1 MENKVKIVFG
11 IFLVLIFSG
20 CSCENEHEDLQD
32 TSEVLE
38 GQVGRIITQK
48 DALVFEAPCL
58 FAEQDEKKLY
68 YSVNDRLIRFYS
80 VIDLHGDTIALD
92 KSIDTESFRFV
103 GGLSS
108 EKTKIRNP
116 YFFNG
121 RMNCY
126 YLDKNYF
133 YAYLDE
139 PFPEF
144 IILGRAKDMKL
155 LGGNYVCIQDK
166 IYSKGVALSGV
177 DVSSFHTMEVF
188 QEGSEWKRTIGLDN
202 YSMYYN
208 NEVLDESYFNRL
220 IAPNDSLRKIYFKH

>member
-20 CSCENEHEDLQD
+20 CSCENDHEVVEN
-32 TSEVLE
+32 SPEGVE
-38 GQVGRIITQK
+38 GQVGRIIIQEG
-48 DALVFEAPCL
+48 APVFEAPCL

-68 YSVNDRLIRFYS
+68 YSVNDRVIRFYS
-80 VIDLHGDTIALD
+80 VVDHHGNTISLD
-92 KSIDTESFRFV
+92 KIIDAASFRFV

-108 EKTKIRNP
+108 EKSRIRNP

-133 YAYLDE
+133 YTYRDE
-139 PFPEF
+139 PLPEF
-144 IILGRAKDMKL
+144 IILGRAKDVKL
-155 LGGNYVCIQDK
+155 LGGNYVCIRDD
-166 IYSKGVALSGV
+166 IYSKGVTLSGV

-202 YSMYYN
+202 NSMYYN
-208 NEVLDESYFNRL
+208 NEVLDESDFNRL